1 MNGSV
6 ELTTPLSFLERSEM
20 RPGESVREHFER
32 VAPQDRPVVCVFNGQ
47 PLLRRDWDRPV
58 FADDSVQ
65 FVVMPQGGGAKK
77 LLRAVAM
84 IALSVIAPIV
94 APIIG
99 GALGITSAIGISLI
113 SAGLVIA
120 GSFLINALLP
130 PETPGARDPIS
141 ASPTYSLSAQG
152 NSARL
157 LEPIPRLYGRH
168 IIYPDFASQPYASYE
183 GNDQYL
189 YQLFCLG
196 VGEYEVEEVRIEDTT
211 LWTSTG
217 GFTASF
223 SDVQMEIIPPGGS
236 VTLFPAAVLTSVEV
250 GGQEALCID
259 AQRTVNFS
267 TARITMSTA
276 GADEKLDYI
285 AVGDGLVITGSAA
298 VDGTYTVTNTSGTGE
313 WVEVDGDLGTTTGE
327 TVNLNTISWLG
338 PFTANPADR
347 DTDKLQV
354 DLIYPR
360 GLYYANDEG
369 KLNNLSL
376 SVRVQA
382 RAVDDA
388 GDPTGS
394 WVTLEDYELTKKTPT
409 PQRVTRTYDLTLG
422 RYEVR
427 LRRLTN
433 KRADTRYAN
442 DVTWGSLRAF
452 IPDDNTFDDVT
463 MMAVV
468 MRATNQLTDQSSR
481 RFNTIQTA
489 KVPVWDGIAWSAPQ
503 TTRNPAWAAADILR
517 NTVYGAGLPDSRID
531 LPALLGLADKWTA
544 RGDKFDAVFDRKQTL
559 WTSLVQTLMV
569 GRAQPLLIA
578 GKVSFV
584 RDEAHEITRGVMT
597 PRNIIRGSFE
607 TTHILYDEDSPDA
620 VIIEYYDERTWERN
634 EVLCKID
641 GSTEENPAR
650 IQLFGV
656 VNRTHAWREGIYQA
670 AVNLYRRVFAS
681 LTTEMEGRLLI
692 RGDSVAVSHDM
703 VRWGQ
708 SAEVESWNAST
719 RVLGLS
725 EPVDD
730 TTTVVGLSDRRGR
743 LWGPVEV
750 ASISEDGYSVT
761 LSAADLSS
769 VEGDMGAIPVY
780 LGLEQEPTRA
790 MCGTLDTY
798 SRKFKVVGTTPDKG
812 GTVQMVLT
820 NDDPRVYAVDLG
832 TPPAEVSPY
841 GPGTVP
847 DAPVVTGLSVSQNP
861 SSGTSP
867 VLLDAS
873 WNAAPGATMYL
884 LQVSPDGVTWDS
896 VYDGPLTSTQF
907 TTEAGP
913 VYVRVF
919 GIGQFRGPSAV
930 PSPTPVTYGTPTLLP
945 GQPQG
950 LTVEADTGAGVLSA
964 SWGSA
969 PRATSYRVDVYI
981 DSGGGSYTTL
991 VMTRTLSGTSLLFT
1005 STDVSA
1011 AGGPWDAFR
1020 LTVTPINAAGEGT
1033 PLGKTVTGV
1042 VMNPPSSVS
1051 LVTAYDGRE
1060 VNAQWNPVAAASS
1073 YVAELWEGGALRTSY
1088 TITGTSI
1095 VITGSSLTSAGG
1107 PWRSLELRVRAQ
1119 NGTLVSSDAV
1129 LTINDV
1135 APAVPANIATSSGT
1149 AGEVDVSWDA
1159 STNAVEYVLY
1169 ASGTPG
1175 FTPGASNEAF
1185 RGAAL
1190 GVNISGLTPGDTVY
1204 FRLVAEDSYAG
1215 GDGYNMSTEFSQ
1227 LVS

>member
-20 RPGESVREHFER
+20 RPGESVWSHYER
-32 VAPQDRPVVCVFNGQ
+32 LAPQDRPVVCVFNGE
-47 PLLRRDWDRPV
+47 PLLRCDWDRSV
-58 FADDSVQ
+58 LVTDNVQ

-77 LLRAVAM
+77 LLRAVAL

-168 IIYPDFASQPYASYE
+168 IIYPDFASQPYATYE
-183 GNDQYL
+183 GNDQFL

-196 VGEYEVEEVRIEDTT
+196 VGEYDVEEVRIEDTT
-211 LWTSTG
+211 LWDSVD
-217 GFTASF
+217 GFSASF
-223 SDVQMEIIPPGGS
+223 SDVQMEIIPPGGG

-259 AQRTVNFS
+259 AERTVDFA
-267 TARITMSTA
+267 TARVTMSTA
-276 GADEKLDYI
+276 DQDEKLDYI
-285 AVGDGLVITGSAA
+285 AVGDELVITGSAA
-298 VDGTYTVTNTSGTGE
+298 VDGTYTVVGTSGTGE

-327 TVNLNTISWLG
+327 AVNLNTISWIG

-354 DLIYPR
+354 DIIYPR

-369 KLNNLSL
+369 DLTNLSL

-382 RAVDDA
+382 RAIDGA

-394 WVTLEDYELTKKTPT
+394 WVTLEDYEHTKKTPT
-409 PQRVTRTYDLTLG
+409 PQRVTRTYNLTLG

-442 DVTWGSLRAF
+442 DVQWGSLRAF
-452 IPDDNTFDDVT
+452 IPDNNTFDDVT
-463 MMAVV
+463 LMAVV

-489 KVPVWDGIAWSAPQ
+489 KVPVWDGTTWSANQ
-503 TTRNPAWAAADILR
+503 ATRNPAWAAADILR
-517 NTVYGAGLPDSRID
+517 NDIYGAGLPDSRID
-531 LPALLGLADKWTA
+531 LQALLSLADKWTT

-559 WTSLVQTLMV
+559 WTSLVQSLMV

-650 IQLFGV
+650 IQMFGV

-703 VRWGQ
+703 ARWGQ
-708 SAEVESWNAST
+708 SAEVETWDAGT
-719 RVLGLS
+719 RILGLS

-730 TTTVVGLSDRRGR
+730 TTTVVGLSDRRGK
-743 LWGPVEV
+743 LWGPVVV
-750 ASISEDGYSVT
+750 ASVSADGFSIT
-761 LSAADLSS
+761 LDAGDLSA
-769 VEGDMGAIPVY
+769 VEGLMGVIPVY

-798 SRKFKVVGTTPDKG
+798 SRKFKVVGSTPDKG

-820 NDDPRVYAVDLG
+820 NDDPRVYEADLG
-832 TPPAEVSPY
+832 TPPDEVSPY

-847 DAPVVTGLSVSQNP
+847 TAPVVSGLSVSQNP
-861 SSGTSP
+861 SSPSSP

-873 WNAAPGATMYL
+873 WNAAAGATSYL
-884 LQVSPDGVTWDS
+884 LQVSPDGVTWNS
-896 VYDGPLTSTQF
+896 IYDGPLTSTQF
-907 TTEAGP
+907 TTDAGP

-919 GIGQFRGPSAV
+919 GIGEFRGPAAV
-930 PSPTPVTYGTPTLLP
+930 PNPTPVTYGTPTLLP

-964 SWGSA
+964 SWGLA
-969 PRATSYRVDVYI
+969 PRATSYRIDVYI
-981 DSGGGSYTTL
+981 DDGGSYTDL
-991 VMTRTLSGTSLLFT
+991 VLTRTLAGSSVLFT
-1005 STDVSA
+1005 STDIAS

-1020 LTVTPINAAGEGT
+1020 LEVTPINGVGEGT
-1033 PLGKTVTGV
+1033 PLGETVTDV
-1042 VMNPPSSVS
+1042 VMDPPASVS
-1051 LVTAYDGRE
+1051 LVTAYNGQE
-1060 VNAQWNPVAAASS
+1060 VNAQWTPVAAASS
-1073 YVAELWEGGALRTSY
+1073 YDVEVWESATLRATY
-1088 TITGTSI
+1088 TVTGTSI
-1095 VITGSSLTSAGG
+1095 VVTGSSLASAGG
-1107 PWRSLELRVRAQ
+1107 PWRSLELRVKAQ
-1119 NGTLVSSDAV
+1119 NGALVSTAAV
-1129 LTINDV
+1129 LAISDT
-1135 APAVPANIATSSGT
+1135 APAVPANITTSSGT
-1149 AGEVDVSWDA
+1149 TEEVDVAWDA
-1159 STNAVEYVLY
+1159 STDAAEYVLY
-1169 ASGTPG
+1169 ADGTPG
-1175 FTPGASNEAF
+1175 FTPGPSNEAY
-1185 RGAAL
+1185 RGGAL
-1190 GVNISGLTPGDTVY
+1190 GVTISGLTPAATVY
-1204 FRLVAEDSYAG
+1204 FRLTAEDSYAG
-1215 GDGYNMSTEFSQ
+1215 GDGYNISAEFNQ